1 MTALARWGST
11 LAVVLVSCLVATV
24 GYRIHNPEIS
34 DVPATPA
41 FFPPY
46 SLGFTGRAGAPTNPG
61 RIKVNEGNQFT
72 KTQPNLFEGVH
83 PRRTCCRRTGVSVR
97 CHEGSTARGLSN

>member
-1 MTALARWGST
+1 MPRVAAVVCILAAG
-11 LAVVLVSCLVATV
+11 LAVAFA
-24 GYRIHNPEIS
+24 YRIHNPEVS

-41 FFPPY
+41 YFPPY
-46 SLGFTGRAGAPTNPG
+46 SNGFTGRAGAPTNPG

-83 PRRTCCRRTGVSVR
+83 PRRTCV
-97 CHEGSTARGLSN
+97 